1 MTHTVHLIDNTWY
14 LQLVKRKADLPNP
27 YRPPTSTLRHRAGHT
42 GDWSLQ
48 AISSAE
54 KYVKCLLRGYG
65 SALCTVLLAWLVIDI
80 FLNGWEPISLANIPT
95 QLLVLIA
102 ISLSFVGNS
111 QFSKTYVKNQT
122 RRKTEQQFF
131 NASQRVLQ
139 KWYGG
144 PLVLTIGIGLNAIL
158 FLIGVNW
165 IRNLMDFQSTVSTF
179 RLRALLAILPVLP
192 IVYLMLRY
200 TLQKASKYLQIP
212 NQ

>member
-1 MTHTVHLIDNTWY
+1 M
-14 LQLVKRKADLPNP
+14 
-27 YRPPTSTLRHRAGHT
+27 RHRAGHT

-54 KYVKCLLRGYG
+54 KYVKCLLLGYG

-80 FLNGWEPISLANIPT
+80 CLNGWEPISLAYIPT

-111 QFSKTYVKNQT
+111 QFSKTYVKYQT
-122 RRKTEQQFF
+122 QRKTEQQFF
-131 NASQRVLQ
+131 NASQRDLQ
-139 KWYGG
+139 QWYGG
-144 PLVLTIGIGLNAIL
+144 PLVLTIGIGLTAIL
-158 FLIGVNW
+158 FLIGVHW